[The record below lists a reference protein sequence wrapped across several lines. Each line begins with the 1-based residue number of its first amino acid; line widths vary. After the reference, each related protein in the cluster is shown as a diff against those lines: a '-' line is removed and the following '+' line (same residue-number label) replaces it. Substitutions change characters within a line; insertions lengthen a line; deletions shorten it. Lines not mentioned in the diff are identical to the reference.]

1 MLMDISQEVFSCN
14 VYPGD
19 PQPRRDTL
27 LRIRDGAMCNLT
39 GLSMCAHNG
48 THVDAPYHF
57 IDSGKTIDQMGL
69 EPYVG
74 PCYVARHEGEVLAA
88 DAQRILEAARHSGAA
103 ERILI
108 AGRAT
113 VMPEAAQVFAQ
124 AGIRLIGN
132 ESQTVGPLDA
142 PREVHLILLGAGC
155 VLLEGIVLRDIG
167 EGRYFLSAAPL
178 NLGGCDGAPCRAF
191 LMDE

>member
-1 MLMDISQEVFSCN
+1 MLIDISQEVFSCN

-19 PQPRRDTL
+19 PQPKRDTL

-39 GLSMCAHNG
+39 GLAMCAHNG

-69 EPYVG
+69 EPFVG
-74 PCYVARHEGEVLAA
+74 TCYVARHEGEVLAG
-88 DAQRILEAARHSGAA
+88 DAQRILEAARQAGAA

-113 VMPEAAQVFAQ
+113 VMPEAAEVFAQ
-124 AGIRLIGN
+124 AGTRLVGN
-132 ESQTVGPLDA
+132 ESQTVGPLEA

-155 VLLEGIVLRDIG
+155 VLLEGIVLTG
-167 EGRYFLSAAPL
+167 VSEGRYFLSAAPL

-191 LMDE
+191 LISE

>member
-1 MLMDISQEVFSCN
+1 MLIDISQEVFSCN

-19 PQPRRDTL
+19 PQPKRDTL

-39 GLSMCAHNG
+39 GLAMCAHNG

-74 PCYVARHEGEVLAA
+74 TCYVARHEGEVLAG
-88 DAQRILEAARHSGAA
+88 DAQRILEAARQAGAA

-113 VMPEAAQVFAQ
+113 VMPEAAEVFAQ
-124 AGIRLIGN
+124 AGTRLIGN
-132 ESQTVGPLDA
+132 ESQTVGPLEA

-155 VLLEGIVLRDIG
+155 VLLEGIVLTG
-167 EGRYFLSAAPL
+167 VSEGRYFLSAAPL

-191 LMDE
+191 LISE